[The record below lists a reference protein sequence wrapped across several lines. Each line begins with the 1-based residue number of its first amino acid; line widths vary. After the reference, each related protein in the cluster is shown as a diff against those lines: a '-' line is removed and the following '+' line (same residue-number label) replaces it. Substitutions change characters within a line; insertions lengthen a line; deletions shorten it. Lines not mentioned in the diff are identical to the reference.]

1 MSKPKKN
8 DLNFFG
14 YFDTPYQRE
23 NDFERQAHV
32 WSASTLS
39 IYCCVTDLIVRRI
52 QNLSLGSQL
61 TFGIDVDAT
70 GKKQIQKKNR
80 NTELYVYIMKTHTNN
95 NFLYRHNRLMRSAVQ
110 LQLGNIQMIV
120 GIPTKMCHT
129 TNANLHNALDLSVS
143 FLHVLWFRLLC
154 LTHNIHFPFTHNN
167 FCAALVPLHTVRCY
181 LRRSRFSLPLLL
193 CVCLC
198 VFFSSVLWLCCF
210 AFIHVPKRAV
220 SSAQFGSLACSFAIA
235 CSVVC

>member
-1 MSKPKKN
+1 M
-8 DLNFFG
+8 
-14 YFDTPYQRE
+14 
-23 NDFERQAHV
+23 

-61 TFGIDVDAT
+61 AFGMDVDAT

-143 FLHVLWFRLLC
+143 FSHVLWLRLLR